1 MNYEKMCGFL
11 KNVIIIVIVVAVGT
25 SILSYV
31 GDKTKGYSAPDGPD
45 AYLIQYDNQVVTGDT
60 IIKAIQEYKDNKVS
74 IIVEGVDTFI
84 WDSQLAKP
92 GQAALI
98 SKVDP
103 TDEKDRIR
111 RATKMDTEPHIN
123 RETKYLCTV
132 CIDPSSGAYTALY
145 FQPYK

>member
-1 MNYEKMCGFL
+1 MNLEKIFGFL
-11 KNVIIIVIVVAVGT
+11 KGIIIIAIVAAVGMGV
-25 SILSYV
+25 LSYV
-31 GDKTKGYSAPDGPD
+31 GGKTKGGPAPDGPD
-45 AYLIQYDNQVVTGDT
+45 AYIVQYDNQVVTGDT
-60 IIKAIQEYKDNKVS
+60 ILKAIQEYRDKKVS

-92 GQAALI
+92 GQATLI

-111 RATKMDTEPHIN
+111 RATKIDTEPHIN